1 MEFGTLD
8 LCIYKVVGSYL
19 FDFFLFLP
27 EFSSYL
33 FLLQINKTPIA
44 MTLIHSLRTLRR
56 FPRVVSASVSKRF
69 ISNNLISVSEEI
81 KQALNDNTPV
91 VALESTVITHG
102 LKYPENLEFALAVEQ
117 TVRDNGA
124 IPATIGFFEGK
135 GVVGASKEQ
144 ITYLAEA
151 INDPERK
158 PTKVSRRDIPHVLSK
173 KLLGGTT
180 IAGTMILANKV
191 GIDVFATGGLG
202 GVHRGAEINF
212 DISADLSELGRTPVG
227 VVCSGPKSILDI
239 AKTMEY
245 LETAGVYVST
255 YGPKGTNI
263 PGFFAPDSGVPVC
276 YTHLIYQFDPLLTF
290 IVSLQFLFS

>member
-1 MEFGTLD
+1 
-8 LCIYKVVGSYL
+8 
-19 FDFFLFLP
+19 
-27 EFSSYL
+27 
-33 FLLQINKTPIA
+33 
-44 MTLIHSLRTLRR
+44 MTFNQSLRIFRG
-56 FPRVVSASVSKRF
+56 FSRVGTATISKRF
-69 ISNNLISVSEEI
+69 ISNKLLSVSEEI
-81 KQALNDNTPV
+81 KQALNDNTPI

-117 TVRDNGA
+117 TIRDNGA
-124 IPATIGFFEGK
+124 IPATTGFFEGK

-144 ITYLAEA
+144 ITYLAES
-151 INDPERK
+151 INYPERK

-227 VVCSGPKSILDI
+227 VICSGPKSILDI

-245 LETAGVYVST
+245 LETAGVHVST

-263 PGFFAPDSGVPVC
+263 PGFFTSDSGVPVC
-276 YTHLIYQFDPLLTF
+276 YTILFFQFNILLTF
-290 IVSLQFLFS
+290 IVSLQLFFFQRSC